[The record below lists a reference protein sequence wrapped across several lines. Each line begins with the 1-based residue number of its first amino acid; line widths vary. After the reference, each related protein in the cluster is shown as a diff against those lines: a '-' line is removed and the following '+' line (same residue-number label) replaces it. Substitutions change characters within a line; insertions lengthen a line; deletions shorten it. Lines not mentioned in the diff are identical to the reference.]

1 MVDVGEQSLRLD
13 DGVMNARPDLVR
25 FEGRRLI
32 LGIRPE
38 DLEDAALVSGT
49 PPDRRIAATVDIVE
63 DLGSEMLVHFG
74 VQAPP
79 VRGQDVEAAVGHEAL
94 EATEEAAR
102 KKGTLFVARLDRAS
116 RARAGERIEV
126 AVKTGRMHF
135 FDPETGLGIYDG
147 RDG

>member
-1 MVDVGEQSLRLD
+1 
-13 DGVMNARPDLVR
+13 MNARPDLVR

-116 RARAGERIEV
+116 RARAGEPIEV
-126 AVKTGRMHF
+126 AVKAGRMHF